1 MRGLR
6 CVRPARCVAV
16 TQLGQVRIPL
26 LFLLLASSLV
36 AQDEEFR
43 VYTDA
48 PRLLLNAQRLRLLQ
62 RERERQSMR
71 WQQFDALVAG
81 GAAMPEPAFAWALYY
96 RVAKDP
102 ASGKRAVD
110 WALTDAAQDLRQ
122 LALVFDWCGPV
133 MSSAQADRLGAK
145 IERMLAAPSPSIPAD
160 VTRQSARALAAIA
173 IADRLAD
180 HGESLLKPIL
190 DQWWRGNIV
199 KRLKAGEAAIPR
211 EQTYALFEL
220 LHAVRDNL
228 KIDLREAAPAY
239 FKTLPTDHLMSHYP
253 SSYQGPEN
261 DYRVPV
267 YVRDGEPNLTDAV
280 LSRAAELAM
289 VSFDSNAAENQWVQ
303 GWLMQDRFMMRGAL
317 GIPYEFLWANPYQ
330 PGLSYFL
337 APLVFHDATTGHLFA
352 RSSWDEDAIWVGYF
366 DGRLQLFRD
375 GKIQTLKAG
384 AAADT
389 LRVSGIVILSARD
402 RDAYRFHADEDQT
415 FVIGLAPHARYEVE
429 IDDQELWEEETDA
442 GGTLMLALPEGTDA
456 GVRIRRHVD

>member
-1 MRGLR
+1 MCAPRPVCR
-6 CVRPARCVAV
+6 CD
-16 TQLGQVRIPL
+16 TIGQVRTPL
-26 LFLLLASSLV
+26 LFLLVATSLF
-36 AQDEEFR
+36 AQDEDFR

-48 PRLLLNAQRLRLLQ
+48 PRLFLTVQRLRLLQ

-96 RVAKDP
+96 RVAKD
-102 ASGKRAVD
+102 AAVGKKAVD
-110 WALTDAAQDLRQ
+110 WAASAAQDTAQDLRQ
-122 LALVFDWCGPV
+122 IALVFDWCGPL
-133 MSSAQADRLGAK
+133 MSPAQAERLGAK
-145 IERMLAAPSPSIPAD
+145 IERMLAAPTPSIPVD
-160 VTRQSARALAAIA
+160 VSRQSARALAAIA
-173 IADRLAD
+173 IADRLPD

-199 KRLKAGEAAIPR
+199 TGLHAGDPAIPR
-211 EQTYALFEL
+211 EQTYALFEF

-228 KIDLREAAPAY
+228 KIDLRDAAPEY
-239 FKTLPTDHLMSHYP
+239 FKTLPLDHLMGHYP
-253 SSYQGPEN
+253 SSFQGPEN

-267 YVRDGEPNLTDAV
+267 YLRDGEPNLTDAV

-303 GWLMQDRFMMRGAL
+303 GWLMQDRFMMRGAV
-317 GIPYEFLWANPYQ
+317 GVPYEFLWANPYQ

-337 APLVFHDATTGHLFA
+337 APLVFHDASTGHLFA

-366 DGRLQLFRD
+366 DGHLQLFRD

-384 AAADT
+384 AASDP

-402 RDAYRFHADEDQT
+402 RDAYRFRADEEQT
-415 FVIGLAPHARYEVE
+415 FVIGLAPHARYDVE

-456 GVRIRRHVD
+456 GVRIRRRAD